1 MLRGGNII
9 GYIAAT
15 TVTSKAARKA
25 QSMSAGRISLRL
37 GGVERVVGSVKLR
50 GIRSDEEPLRRGVCS
65 FAGES
70 SFAMMPTSS

>member
-1 MLRGGNII
+1 MLTGWEKNII

-37 GGVERVVGSVKLR
+37 GGVVSLL
-50 GIRSDEEPLRRGVCS
+50 GIGIDEEPLRRGVCS
-65 FAGES
+65 FSGDS
-70 SFAMMPTSS
+70 SFAMMPISS

>member
-1 MLRGGNII
+1 
-9 GYIAAT
+9 
-15 TVTSKAARKA
+15 
-25 QSMSAGRISLRL
+25 MSAGRISLRL
-37 GGVERVVGSVKLR
+37 GGVVRVVGSVKLR